1 VDEVL
6 TVRSFLD
13 LTVKWLAQKG
23 CESPRL
29 DAELLAAEALGI
41 RRLDLYLSPERPLT
55 PTERDRL
62 RDLVRRRAKGEPVA
76 YLRGRREFHGI
87 DFIVTPAVLVP
98 RPETE
103 TIVDAA
109 LEWLAAASLDAP
121 QVVDV
126 GTGSGAIA
134 CAIATACPAA
144 RVLALD
150 LSDAAL
156 EVAARNVAA
165 LGLGDRVRLDR
176 SDLLAVLPT
185 DAAVDIVVSNPPY
198 VAEDERPL
206 LDVSARDFEPA
217 LALFSGPEGTTLTA
231 RLADEAWTRLR
242 PGGVLIVETGS
253 PAQTSRVEA
262 LLKARFGALAVDPLP
277 DIGRTVRGFLARKS
291 LEGVGP

>member
-1 VDEVL
+1 VGGVL
-6 TVRSFLD
+6 TVRDVLGK
-13 LTVKWLAQKG
+13 TIKWLGEKG

-29 DAELLAAEALGI
+29 DTELLAAEALGI

-55 PTERDRL
+55 PVEADRL

-76 YLRGRREFHGI
+76 YLRGRREFHGVEL
-87 DFIVTPAVLVP
+87 IVTPAVLVP

-109 LEWLAAASLDAP
+109 LEWLTSEALDAP

-134 CAIATACPAA
+134 CAIAAACPAA
-144 RVLALD
+144 HVLALD
-150 LSDAAL
+150 ISEAAL
-156 EVAARNVAA
+156 EVAARNIGA
-165 LGLGDRVRLDR
+165 LGLGDRVRIDR
-176 SDLLAVLPT
+176 SDLLAAVPP
-185 DAAVDIVVSNPPY
+185 DAGLDLVVSNPPY

-217 LALFSGPEGTTLTA
+217 LALFSGPLGTLHTS
-231 RLADEAWTRLR
+231 RLADEAWVRLR
-242 PGGVLIVETGS
+242 PGGALVIETGT
-253 PAQTSRVEA
+253 PAQTARVEA
-262 LLKARFGALAVDPLP
+262 LLQKRFGALAVDPLP